1 MLTEFSVRVSLS
13 AVDIVFAFLAPFI
26 SLAYRFLTT
35 GPYPVGLNFHIYV
48 LISAVSTTLLLRSS
62 GVSRV
67 SWRFFSSYD
76 AFSAGCSIALGV
88 IVAVVAE
95 YFVGALQ
102 AFPRSVP
109 LVHILVQLG
118 AFAAPR
124 FIARFYAAR
133 PVSDVG
139 RATRVLLIG
148 CNETA
153 FAYLAAVRSLAGG
166 SIRIAAA
173 LTHDPTMVGNAIGG
187 APIIGTFNR
196 FVDALALLAT
206 HGVEVRRIIFAAADE
221 EIDPAMKE
229 QIIAEAARRELPL
242 IDIHTLFTE
251 VTSRAEYDELG
262 FDSLL
267 LRGPYWTGKRIVD
280 AVSATLMLV
289 AFVPVIALVAVVVAV
304 DIGAPVIFWQ
314 ERFGREGR
322 KFLLYKFRTMRSPG
336 EGVGIDA
343 DDAARMTRVGSFLRR
358 TRLDEL
364 PQLWNIVRGD
374 MSFIGPR
381 PLLREDQPDNVSRR
395 LSVRPGLSG
404 WAQVNGGR
412 LTTPEEKGA
421 LDLWYISN
429 ANLALDLK
437 ILILTFRSVIGG
449 DNYDPVVIE
458 EARAFAAVE
467 ESEPSFREIQNSQ

>member
-1 MLTEFSVRVSLS
+1 MLSPFRARSVLFAGDLVC
-13 AVDIVFAFLAPFI
+13 AFLAPFI

-35 GPYPVGLNFHIYV
+35 GPYPVGPNFYTYV
-48 LISAVSTTLLLRSS
+48 VVSGISTTVLLRSS
-62 GVSRV
+62 GVSLAN
-67 SWRFFSSYD
+67 WRFFSSYD
-76 AFSAGCSIALGV
+76 AFSAGCSITLGV
-88 IVAVVAE
+88 IVAVITE
-95 YFVGALQ
+95 YFVGALH

-109 LVHILVQLG
+109 LVHILVQLV
-118 AFAAPR
+118 AFSTPR
-124 FIARFYAAR
+124 FIARFYLAR
-133 PVSDVG
+133 PVSDIG

-206 HGVEVRRIIFAAADE
+206 HGVEVRKIIFAAADE
-221 EIDPAMKE
+221 EIEPAIKA
-229 QIIAEAARRELPL
+229 QIIAEAEQREISL
-242 IDIHTLFTE
+242 IDIHSLFTE
-251 VTSRAEYDELG
+251 VTSRADYDELG

-280 AVSATLMLV
+280 ATVAALMLV
-289 AFVPVIALVAVVVAV
+289 ALAPVIALVGVAVAV
-304 DIGAPVIFWQ
+304 DVGAPVIFWQ

-322 KFLLYKFRTMRSPG
+322 KFFLYKFRTMRNPG
-336 EGVGIDA
+336 EGVGIHA
-343 DDAARMTRVGSFLRR
+343 DDTARMTRVGHFLRL

-364 PQLWNIVRGD
+364 PQLWNILRGD

-381 PLLREDQPDNVSRR
+381 PLLREDQPDNISRR

-429 ANLALDLK
+429 ANLMLDLK
-437 ILILTFRSVIGG
+437 IVFLTFRTIIGG

-458 EARAFAAVE
+458 KARAFAAAE
-467 ESEPSFREIQNSQ
+467 AK